1 MGKGL
6 KLVIFGFVAAGL
18 AACVSAEEQQQ
29 FDTTACQQYGFAPGT
44 PDFAACM
51 QREQLA
57 RNHNTGSSVGV
68 GVGGGSFGGGGGGF
82 GGIGMGFGF

>member
-1 MGKGL
+1 MCQGL
-6 KLVIFGFVAAGL
+6 RLVIIAGVIASGV

-29 FDTTACQQYGFAPGT
+29 FDTATCQKYGFAPGT
-44 PDFAACM
+44 PDFATCL

-68 GVGGGSFGGGGGGF
+68 GVGGASFGGGGF